1 MIVNAYS
8 LNMIPDRVLPLVMVS
23 QYDTSRC
30 IVFNLFNGTEEY
42 QPTSA
47 KVLIGTNQYEGQVNG
62 NQVIFNVPSELT
74 QTAQYLFGE
83 IVATDS
89 NGKMGSLN
97 FKFKVDST
105 PMEVIQT
112 NTLSMAK
119 PLSNGLKT
127 ALDLKLE
134 EQKDEPIEEPIEEP
148 TEEEAEEP
156 TEEEAEPIEE
166 PIEEEQTEEETEPI
180 EESTEEEQTEPIE
193 ETEETEEPIEEPI
206 EEENTTDGTETK

>member
-1 MIVNAYS
+1 MIVNTYS

-23 QYDTSRC
+23 QYDSARR

-62 NQVIFNVPSELT
+62 NQVTFNVPSELT

-105 PMEVIQT
+105 PLEVVQT
-112 NTLSMAK
+112 NTLTLGKS
-119 PLSNGLKT
+119 LSNGLKT

-134 EQKDEPIEEPIEEP
+134 PTEEKTEPIEEPIEE
-148 TEEEAEEP
+148 TEE
-156 TEEEAEPIEE
+156 TEE
-166 PIEEEQTEEETEPI
+166 PIEEE
-180 EESTEEEQTEPIE
+180 TEPIE
-193 ETEETEEPIEEPI
+193 ETEETEEPIEEN
-206 EEENTTDGTETK
+206 EDELVNDNTDN

>member
-1 MIVNAYS
+1 MIVNTYS

-23 QYDTSRC
+23 QYDSSRR

-42 QPTSA
+42 QPISA

-62 NQVIFNVPSELT
+62 NQVTFNVPSELT
-74 QTAQYLFGE
+74 QEAQYLFGE

-105 PMEVIQT
+105 PLEVAQT

-127 ALDLKLE
+127 ALDLK
-134 EQKDEPIEEPIEEP
+134 IEP
-148 TEEEAEEP
+148 TEEK
-156 TEEEAEPIEE
+156 TEPIEE
-166 PIEEEQTEEETEPI
+166 PIEEEQTEEPI
-180 EESTEEEQTEPIE
+180 EEPTEEEETEPIE
-193 ETEETEEPIEEPI
+193 ETEEPIEEN
-206 EEENTTDGTETK
+206 EDELVNDNSND

>member
-1 MIVNAYS
+1 MIVNTYS

-23 QYDTSRC
+23 QYDSARR

-47 KVLIGTNQYEGQVNG
+47 KVLIGTNQYEGQVSG
-62 NQVIFNVPSELT
+62 NQVTFNVPSELT
-74 QTAQYLFGE
+74 QEAQYLFGE

-105 PMEVIQT
+105 PLEVVQT
-112 NTLSMAK
+112 NTLSM
-119 PLSNGLKT
+119 PNRLSNGLKMGLET
-127 ALDLKLE
+127 KLEPME
-134 EQKDEPIEEPIEEP
+134 EQKDEPIEEPTEEEPIEEP
-148 TEEEAEEP
+148 IEEEEEPIEEETEPIEETEETEEP

-166 PIEEEQTEEETEPI
+166 PIEEET
-180 EESTEEEQTEPIE
+180 
-193 ETEETEEPIEEPI
+193 EPI
-206 EEENTTDGTETK
+206 EEENEDELVNDNTDN

>member
-1 MIVNAYS
+1 MIVNTYN

-30 IVFNLFNGTEEY
+30 IVFNLFDGTEEY

-47 KVLIGTNQYEGQVNG
+47 KVLIGTNQYDGTVSG
-62 NQVIFNVPSELT
+62 NQVTFNVPSALT

-89 NGKMGSLN
+89 NGKMSSLN

-105 PMEVIQT
+105 PMEVSQT
-112 NTLSMAK
+112 NTLSMARS
-119 PLSNGLKT
+119 LSNGLKMG
-127 ALDLKLE
+127 LDLKLE
-134 EQKDEPIEEPIEEP
+134 EQKDEPIEEPTEEVVEEP
-148 TEEEAEEP
+148 TEEE
-156 TEEEAEPIEE
+156 
-166 PIEEEQTEEETEPI
+166 
-180 EESTEEEQTEPIE
+180 STEPIE

>member
-1 MIVNAYS
+1 MIVNTYS

-23 QYDTSRC
+23 QYDTSRS

-62 NQVIFNVPSELT
+62 NQVTFNVPSELT
-74 QTAQYLFGE
+74 QEAQYLFGE

-112 NTLSMAK
+112 NTLSMARS
-119 PLSNGLKT
+119 LSNGLKT
-127 ALDLKLE
+127 ALETKLE
-134 EQKDEPIEEPIEEP
+134 PTEEKAEPIEDEPIEEVEEPTEEEPIEE

-156 TEEEAEPIEE
+156 IEEPVEDEPIEEE
-166 PIEEEQTEEETEPI
+166 PIEENEDELVND
-180 EESTEEEQTEPIE
+180 
-193 ETEETEEPIEEPI
+193 
-206 EEENTTDGTETK
+206 NTDN

>member
-1 MIVNAYS
+1 MITAQKGLKMITNYYN

-23 QYDTSRC
+23 QYDSARR
-30 IVFNLFNGTEEY
+30 IVFNLYDGESEY

-47 KVLIGTNQYEGQVNG
+47 KVLIGTNQYDGTVSG
-62 NQVIFNVPSELT
+62 NTVTFNVPSELT

-112 NTLSMAK
+112 NTLTLGRS
-119 PLSNGLKT
+119 LSNGLKMGLET
-127 ALDLKLE
+127 KL
-134 EQKDEPIEEPIEEP
+134 EQKDEQEEVVEEP
-148 TEEEAEEP
+148 TEEV
-156 TEEEAEPIEE
+156 IEE
-166 PIEEEQTEEETEPI
+166 PVEEPVEEEPIEEETEPI
-180 EESTEEEQTEPIE
+180 EE
-193 ETEETEEPIEEPI
+193 
-206 EEENTTDGTETK
+206 ENEDGLVNDNTND

>member
-1 MIVNAYS
+1 MIVNTYS

-23 QYDTSRC
+23 QYDTARR

-47 KVLIGTNQYEGQVNG
+47 KVLIGTNQYEGTANG
-62 NQVIFNVPSELT
+62 NQVTFNVPSELT
-74 QTAQYLFGE
+74 QEAQYLFGE

-105 PMEVIQT
+105 PMEVTQT

-119 PLSNGLKT
+119 PLSNGLKMGLET
-127 ALDLKLE
+127 KLEPTE
-134 EQKDEPIEEPIEEP
+134 EQKDEPIEKPIEEP
-148 TEEEAEEP
+148 TEEEP
-156 TEEEAEPIEE
+156 TEEEQTEEAEEAEPIEE
-166 PIEEEQTEEETEPI
+166 PIEENEDE
-180 EESTEEEQTEPIE
+180 
-193 ETEETEEPIEEPI
+193 
-206 EEENTTDGTETK
+206 

>member
-1 MIVNAYS
+1 MIVNTYS

-23 QYDTSRC
+23 QYDSARR

-47 KVLIGTNQYEGQVNG
+47 KVLIGTNQYEGTVSG
-62 NQVIFNVPSELT
+62 NQVTFNVPSELT

-105 PMEVIQT
+105 PLEVIQT
-112 NTLSMAK
+112 NTLTLGKS
-119 PLSNGLKT
+119 LSNGLKT
-127 ALDLKLE
+127 ALETKLEPME
-134 EQKDEPIEEPIEEP
+134 EQKDEPIEEPIEE
-148 TEEEAEEP
+148 TEEEPIEEEP
-156 TEEEAEPIEE
+156 TEEEPVEETEETIEE
-166 PIEEEQTEEETEPI
+166 PIESEVEDGLVND
-180 EESTEEEQTEPIE
+180 
-193 ETEETEEPIEEPI
+193 
-206 EEENTTDGTETK
+206 NTDN

>member
-1 MIVNAYS
+1 MIVNTYS

-30 IVFNLFNGTEEY
+30 IVFDLYDGESEY

-47 KVLIGTNQYEGQVNG
+47 KVLIGTNQYDGQVSG
-62 NQVIFNVPSELT
+62 NQVTFNVPSSLT

-112 NTLSMAK
+112 NTLTLNRS
-119 PLSNGLKT
+119 LSNGLKT
-127 ALDLKLE
+127 ALDLK
-134 EQKDEPIEEPIEEP
+134 IEP
-148 TEEEAEEP
+148 TEEK
-156 TEEEAEPIEE
+156 
-166 PIEEEQTEEETEPI
+166 TEPI
-180 EESTEEEQTEPIE
+180 EDEPVEEVVEEPTEEEQTEPIE
-193 ETEETEEPIEEPI
+193 ETEETEEPIEEN
-206 EEENTTDGTETK
+206 EDELVNDNTDN

>member
-1 MIVNAYS
+1 MIVNTYN

-23 QYDTSRC
+23 QYDSARR

-47 KVLIGTNQYEGQVNG
+47 KVLIGTNQYEGTVSG
-62 NQVIFNVPSELT
+62 NQVTFNVPSELT
-74 QTAQYLFGE
+74 QEAQYLFGE

-112 NTLSMAK
+112 NTRTLGKS
-119 PLSNGLKT
+119 LSNGLKMG
-127 ALDLKLE
+127 LDLKLE
-134 EQKDEPIEEPIEEP
+134 PTEEKTEPIEEP
-148 TEEEAEEP
+148 TEEEP
-156 TEEEAEPIEE
+156 TEPIEETEETEEQAEE
-166 PIEEEQTEEETEPI
+166 PIEEEEEPI
-180 EESTEEEQTEPIE
+180 
-193 ETEETEEPIEEPI
+193 EETEEPIEEPI
-206 EEENTTDGTETK
+206 EENQDE

>member
-1 MIVNAYS
+1 MIVNTYN
-8 LNMIPDRVLPLVMVS
+8 LNMIPDRVLPLVLVS
-23 QYDTSRC
+23 QYDSARR

-47 KVLIGTNQYEGQVNG
+47 KVLIGTNQYEGQVSG
-62 NQVIFNVPSELT
+62 NTVAFNVPSSLT
-74 QTAQYLFGE
+74 QEAQYLFGE

-105 PMEVIQT
+105 PLEVTQT

-127 ALDLKLE
+127 ALDLKIEPTE
-134 EQKDEPIEEPIEEP
+134 EQKYEPIEEPIEEP
-148 TEEEAEEP
+148 TEEEEPVEEEP
-156 TEEEAEPIEE
+156 TEPIEEEAEPIEE
-166 PIEEEQTEEETEPI
+166 TE
-180 EESTEEEQTEPIE
+180 
-193 ETEETEEPIEEPI
+193 EETEEPIEEN
-206 EEENTTDGTETK
+206 EDE

>member
-1 MIVNAYS
+1 MITNYYN

-30 IVFNLFNGTEEY
+30 IVFNLFDGENEY

-47 KVLIGTNQYEGQVNG
+47 KVLIGTNQYEGQVSG
-62 NQVIFNVPSELT
+62 NQVTFNVPSSLT

-89 NGKMGSLN
+89 NGKMSSLN

-112 NTLSMAK
+112 NTLTLNRS
-119 PLSNGLKT
+119 LSNGLKT
-127 ALDLKLE
+127 ALDLNL
-134 EQKDEPIEEPIEEP
+134 EQKDEP
-148 TEEEAEEP
+148 TEEK
-156 TEEEAEPIEE
+156 AEPIDE
-166 PIEEEQTEEETEPI
+166 PI
-180 EESTEEEQTEPIE
+180 
-193 ETEETEEPIEEPI
+193 EETEEPIEEPVEDEPIEEEPI
-206 EEENTTDGTETK
+206 EEENEDGLVNDNTND

>member
-1 MIVNAYS
+1 MIVNTYS
-8 LNMIPDRVLPLVMVS
+8 LNMIPDR
-23 QYDTSRC
+23 R

-74 QTAQYLFGE
+74 QEAQYLFGE

-105 PMEVIQT
+105 PLEVVQT
-112 NTLSMAK
+112 NTLTLNIS
-119 PLSNGLKT
+119 LSNGLKMGLET
-127 ALDLKLE
+127 KLE
-134 EQKDEPIEEPIEEP
+134 EQKDEPIEEP
-148 TEEEAEEP
+148 TE
-156 TEEEAEPIEE
+156 
-166 PIEEEQTEEETEPI
+166 
-180 EESTEEEQTEPIE
+180 EEEQTEPIE
-193 ETEETEEPIEEPI
+193 EEAEPIEEN
-206 EEENTTDGTETK
+206 EDELVNDNSND

>member
-1 MIVNAYS
+1 MIVNTYN

-23 QYDTSRC
+23 QYDSARR

-47 KVLIGTNQYEGQVNG
+47 KVLIGTNQYEGTVSG
-62 NQVIFNVPSELT
+62 NTVTFNVPSALT
-74 QTAQYLFGE
+74 QIAQYLFGE

-105 PMEVIQT
+105 PLEVVQT
-112 NTLSMAK
+112 NALTLNRS
-119 PLSNGLKT
+119 LSSGLKMGLET
-127 ALDLKLE
+127 KIEPME
-134 EQKDEPIEEPIEEP
+134 EQKDEPIEEVVEEP
-148 TEEEAEEP
+148 TEEEP
-156 TEEEAEPIEE
+156 
-166 PIEEEQTEEETEPI
+166 
-180 EESTEEEQTEPIE
+180 TEEEQTEPIE

-206 EEENTTDGTETK
+206 EENEDE

>member
-1 MIVNAYS
+1 MITNTYN

-23 QYDTSRC
+23 QYDSSRT

-42 QPTSA
+42 TPTSA
-47 KVLIGTNQYEGQVNG
+47 KVLIGTNQYEGTVSG
-62 NQVIFNVPSELT
+62 NTVTFNVPSSLT
-74 QTAQYLFGE
+74 QEAQYLFGE

-105 PMEVIQT
+105 PLEVIQT

-127 ALDLKLE
+127 ALEPKITIETVDK
-134 EQKDEPIEEPIEEP
+134 PIEEPVEDDLTDEEMEELIEEQ
-148 TEEEAEEP
+148 TKAYEEEAEEP
-156 TEEEAEPIEE
+156 IE
-166 PIEEEQTEEETEPI
+166 
-180 EESTEEEQTEPIE
+180 
-193 ETEETEEPIEEPI
+193 EEPIEEPI
-206 EEENTTDGTETK
+206 EENEDE

>member
-1 MIVNAYS
+1 MIVNTYN
-8 LNMIPDRVLPLVMVS
+8 LNMIPDMVLPLVMVS
-23 QYDTSRC
+23 QYDSARR

-47 KVLIGTNQYEGQVNG
+47 KVLIGTNQYDGTVNG
-62 NQVIFNVPSELT
+62 NQVTFNVPSELT

-105 PMEVIQT
+105 PLEVAQT

-119 PLSNGLKT
+119 PLSNGLKMGLET
-127 ALDLKLE
+127 KLEPME
-134 EQKDEPIEEPIEEP
+134 EQKDEPTEEVVEEP
-148 TEEEAEEP
+148 TEEEP
-156 TEEEAEPIEE
+156 
-166 PIEEEQTEEETEPI
+166 
-180 EESTEEEQTEPIE
+180 TEEEQTEPIE

-206 EEENTTDGTETK
+206 EENEDE

>member
-1 MIVNAYS
+1 MIVNTYN

-30 IVFNLFNGTEEY
+30 IVFNLFDGENEY

-62 NQVIFNVPSELT
+62 NQVTFNVPSELT

-105 PMEVIQT
+105 PMEVSQT
-112 NTLSMAK
+112 NTLTLNRS
-119 PLSNGLKT
+119 LSNGLKMG
-127 ALDLKLE
+127 LDLKIEPTEEKTEPIEEPVEE
-134 EQKDEPIEEPIEEP
+134 EQTEEPIEEP

-156 TEEEAEPIEE
+156 IEE
-166 PIEEEQTEEETEPI
+166 PVEEETEPI
-180 EESTEEEQTEPIE
+180 EENEDELVND
-193 ETEETEEPIEEPI
+193 
-206 EEENTTDGTETK
+206 NTDN

>member
-1 MIVNAYS
+1 MITNYYN

-30 IVFNLFNGTEEY
+30 IVFNLYDGENEY

-47 KVLIGTNQYEGQVNG
+47 KVLIGTNQYDGEVNG
-62 NQVIFNVPSELT
+62 NQVTFNVPSALT

-105 PMEVIQT
+105 PLEVSQT
-112 NTLSMAK
+112 NTLTLNRS
-119 PLSNGLKT
+119 LSNGLKM
-127 ALDLKLE
+127 ALDLNLE
-134 EQKDEPIEEPIEEP
+134 QNDEPIEEVVEEPVEEEPIEEPIEEP

-156 TEEEAEPIEE
+156 IEEPVEEENEPIEE
-166 PIEEEQTEEETEPI
+166 NEDELVND
-180 EESTEEEQTEPIE
+180 
-193 ETEETEEPIEEPI
+193 
-206 EEENTTDGTETK
+206 NTDN

>member
-1 MIVNAYS
+1 MITNTYN

-23 QYDTSRC
+23 QYDSARR

-47 KVLIGTNQYEGQVNG
+47 KVLIGTNQYEGQVSD
-62 NQVIFNVPSELT
+62 NQVTFNVPSELT
-74 QTAQYLFGE
+74 QEAQYLFGE

-112 NTLSMAK
+112 NTQTLNRS
-119 PLSNGLKT
+119 LSNGLKT
-127 ALDLKLE
+127 ALETKLEPTE
-134 EQKDEPIEEPIEEP
+134 EQKDEPIEEVVEEP
-148 TEEEAEEP
+148 TEEEPIEEAEEP
-156 TEEEAEPIEE
+156 TEEE
-166 PIEEEQTEEETEPI
+166 QTE
-180 EESTEEEQTEPIE
+180 
-193 ETEETEEPIEEPI
+193 EETEEPIEEPI
-206 EEENTTDGTETK
+206 EVKNE

>member
-1 MIVNAYS
+1 MIVNTYN

-23 QYDTSRC
+23 QYDSARR

-47 KVLIGTNQYEGQVNG
+47 KVLIGTNQYDGTVSG
-62 NQVIFNVPSELT
+62 NQVTFNVPSSLT
-74 QTAQYLFGE
+74 QEAQYLFGE

-112 NTLSMAK
+112 NTLS
-119 PLSNGLKT
+119 LSRSLSSGLKMGLET
-127 ALDLKLE
+127 KLEPME

-148 TEEEAEEP
+148 AEEEP
-156 TEEEAEPIEE
+156 TEETEPIEE
-166 PIEEEQTEEETEPI
+166 TEEPVEEETEPI
-180 EESTEEEQTEPIE
+180 EENEDELVNDNS
-193 ETEETEEPIEEPI
+193 
-206 EEENTTDGTETK
+206 ND